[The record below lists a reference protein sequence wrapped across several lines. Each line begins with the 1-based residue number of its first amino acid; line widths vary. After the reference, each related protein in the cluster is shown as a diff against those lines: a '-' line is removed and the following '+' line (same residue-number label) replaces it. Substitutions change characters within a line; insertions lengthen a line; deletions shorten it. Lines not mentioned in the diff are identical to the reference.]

1 MMVKMASSKEVGEL
15 RTSFMAIDTDGSG
28 QISAQELSECLN
40 KGKIQITDEEVTML
54 INEIGCTD
62 G

>member
-28 QISAQELSECLN
+28 QISA
-40 KGKIQITDEEVTML
+40 
-54 INEIGCTD
+54 
-62 G
+62 